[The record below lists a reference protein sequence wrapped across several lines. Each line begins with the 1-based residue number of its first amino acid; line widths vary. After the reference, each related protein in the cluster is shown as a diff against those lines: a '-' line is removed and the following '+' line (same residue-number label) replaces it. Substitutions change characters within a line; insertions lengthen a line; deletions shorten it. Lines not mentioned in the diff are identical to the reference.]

1 MIPKPPFASSLSLEE
16 EMAQFEALKPR
27 LADVWHRLTTDDTSP
42 YTSVIVPSLTLDQYE
57 LTKLAGATY
66 YEERLLFLLIRLRNP
81 RAHLVY
87 VTSYPVHPQVLE
99 YYLQMLAGIP
109 ASHARARLTMIAAYD
124 GSPRPLTEKILE
136 RPRLIERIRCAVRN
150 PAEAYLTVF
159 NATPLERKLAVLLG
173 IPLNGCDPA
182 LSHLGSKS
190 GGRKVL
196 REAGVPVP
204 AGFEDLHTPDD
215 IATALNDLARQRPGT
230 RRAIVKLNEGFS
242 GEGNAIFRY
251 PSAPG
256 IEAIQDGL
264 AGLRFVAEGET
275 SANYLAK
282 FAVMGGVVE
291 EFVGGARKRSP
302 SAQIR
307 TSPSG
312 EVVPISTHEQILGG
326 DSEQIFLGARFPAE
340 EPYRLAVQDAG
351 VRVGAVLAKRGVV
364 SRFSVDFLAWQD
376 ARRDPWQLAGIEINL
391 RMGGTTHPFLA
402 LRFLTGGSL
411 DIATGLFRSPT
422 GRAKYYRA
430 TDNLRSARY
439 QGLLPED
446 LIDILTVN
454 QLHYSERTG
463 SGVLFHMIGAL
474 SEFGKIGLTA
484 IANTVKEAD
493 GLFNRV
499 VEVLDAETSYGRAPV
514 ETVPSVSSRSPG

>member
-1 MIPKPPFASSLSLEE
+1 MIPKPPFAATLSLEE
-16 EMAQFEALKPR
+16 ELARFEALKPR
-27 LADVWHRLTTDDTSP
+27 LADVWQHLSADDTSA

-87 VTSYPVHPQVLE
+87 VTSYPVHQQVLE

-124 GSPRPLTEKILE
+124 GSPRSLTEKILE
-136 RPRLIERIRCAVRN
+136 RPRLIERIRCAIRS
-150 PAEAYLTVF
+150 PTDAYLTVF

-190 GGRKVL
+190 GGRKIL

-204 AGFEDLHTPDD
+204 AGREDLRSADD
-215 IATALNDLARQRPGT
+215 IALALEELAQERPQV
-230 RRAIVKLNEGFS
+230 RRAMVKLNEGFS
-242 GEGNAIFRY
+242 GEGNAVFTY
-251 PSAPG
+251 PASPTLG
-256 IEAIQDGL
+256 AIRDAIPEL
-264 AGLRFVAEGET
+264 KFVAQGET
-275 SANYLAK
+275 PASFLGK
-282 FAVMGGVVE
+282 FAEMGGVVE
-291 EFVGGARKRSP
+291 EFVEGARKRSP
-302 SAQIR
+302 SAQVR

-312 EVVPISTHEQILGG
+312 EVIPVSTHEQILGG
-326 DSEQIFLGARFPAE
+326 DAEQVFLGARFPAE
-340 EPYRLAVQDAG
+340 EPYRLAVQEAG
-351 VRVGAVLAKRGVV
+351 NRVGEVLARRGVV

-402 LRFLTGGSL
+402 LRFLTGGAL
-411 DIATGLFRSPT
+411 DPATGLFRSPT

-430 TDNLRSARY
+430 TDNLRSAKYR
-439 QGLLPED
+439 GLLPED
-446 LIDILTVN
+446 LIDILSVN

-484 IANTVKEAD
+484 IANTPREAD
-493 GLFNRV
+493 ALFDRA
-499 VEVLDAETSYGRAPV
+499 VEILDAETVYGQPPA
-514 ETVPSVSSRSPG
+514 EPSR